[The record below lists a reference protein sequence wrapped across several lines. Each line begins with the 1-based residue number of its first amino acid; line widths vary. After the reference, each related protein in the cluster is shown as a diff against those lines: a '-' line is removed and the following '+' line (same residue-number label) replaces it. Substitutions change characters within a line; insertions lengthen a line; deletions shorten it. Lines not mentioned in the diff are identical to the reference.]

1 MSKTVVALGFFDGVH
16 IAHQKIIQSAV
27 DFANDAGLTPVALT
41 FDKSPV
47 EILTDLPPRYITNN
61 EEKTQL
67 IEKLGAETEFLAA
80 DKELLSMTP
89 EEFVRDILIS
99 KLGTRHAV
107 CGYNYRFGK
116 NGSGDTATLIA
127 LGEKY
132 GFSVCVCD
140 KVSAFGEDVSS
151 SRIREL
157 IADGN
162 ISLANKLLGH
172 NFSVK
177 GMVTEGKHLGQKLG
191 FPTANVFFPENS
203 ATPLCGVYQTMVTV
217 NDNKF
222 PAITNVGINP
232 TVGGEKM
239 RSETYIPDFSED
251 IYGEEIKIE
260 FIDFIRKETKFES
273 VELLKKQI
281 NKDVQEILNNRRNDL

>member
-1 MSKTVVALGFFDGVH
+1 MSGAVVALGFFDGVH
-16 IAHQKIIQSAV
+16 IAHQEIISGAV
-27 DFANDAGLTPVALT
+27 SFAKENGLSPIVLT
-41 FDKSPV
+41 FDKSPL
-47 EILTDLPPRYITNN
+47 EILCPDKVSYLTSADR
-61 EEKTQL
+61 KKRL
-67 IEKLGAETEFLAA
+67 IEKLGARAEFLPLS
-80 DKELLSMTP
+80 KELLSMSP
-89 EEFVRDILIS
+89 EEFVKEILVDKYKIAY
-99 KLGTRHAV
+99 AV

-116 NGSGDTATLIA
+116 NGIGDTDTLTQ

-132 GFSVCVCD
+132 DFSVCVCD

-157 IADGN
+157 LADGN
-162 ISLANKLLGH
+162 IALANKLLGH

-177 GMVTEGKHLGQKLG
+177 GKVCEGKHLGKTLG

-203 ATPLCGVYQTMVTV
+203 ATPLCGVYRTTVTV
-217 NDNKF
+217 NGIKF

-260 FIDFIRKETKFES
+260 FVDFIRKETKFES

-281 NKDVQEILNNRRNDL
+281 QEDVNSIRK

>member
-1 MSKTVVALGFFDGVH
+1 MRNTSIALGFFDGVH
-16 IAHQKIIQSAV
+16 IAHQKIITSAIK
-27 DFANDAGLTPVALT
+27 FAEVNGISPVALT
-41 FDKSPV
+41 FDKSPL
-47 EILTDLPPRYITNN
+47 EILCPDKVSYLTSA
-61 EEKTQL
+61 EQKKEL
-67 IEKLGAETEFLAA
+67 IETFGAKAEFLPLS
-80 DKELLSMTP
+80 KELLSMSP
-89 EEFVRDILIS
+89 EEFVKEILMDKYKIA
-99 KLGTRHAV
+99 HAV

-116 NGSGDTATLIA
+116 NGIGDTATLIS

-157 IADGN
+157 IAEGN
-162 ISLANKLLGH
+162 IALANKLLGH

-177 GMVTEGKHLGQKLG
+177 GKVCEGKHLGQKLG

-260 FIDFIRKETKFES
+260 FIDFIRKETKFENL
-273 VELLKKQI
+273 ELLKKQI
-281 NKDVQEILNNRRNDL
+281 NEDVKSILKSGVK

>member
-1 MSKTVVALGFFDGVH
+1 MTESSIALGFFDGVH
-16 IAHQKIIQSAV
+16 IAHQKIITSAIN
-27 DFANDAGLTPVALT
+27 FAEAACISPIALT
-41 FDKSPV
+41 FDKSPL
-47 EILTDLPPRYITNN
+47 EILSPEKVSYITTA
-61 EEKTQL
+61 ETKREL
-67 IEKLGAETEFLAA
+67 IETFGAKAEFLTLS
-80 DKELLSMTP
+80 KELLSMSP
-89 EEFVRDILIS
+89 EEFVKEILVDKHKIAY
-99 KLGTRHAV
+99 AV

-116 NGSGDTATLIA
+116 NGIGDTATLIS

-157 IADGN
+157 IAEGN
-162 ISLANKLLGH
+162 IALANKLLGH

-177 GMVTEGKHLGQKLG
+177 GKVCEGKHLGQKLG

-239 RSETYIPDFSED
+239 RSETYIPDFSEN

-281 NKDVQEILNNRRNDL
+281 QEDVKSIQK